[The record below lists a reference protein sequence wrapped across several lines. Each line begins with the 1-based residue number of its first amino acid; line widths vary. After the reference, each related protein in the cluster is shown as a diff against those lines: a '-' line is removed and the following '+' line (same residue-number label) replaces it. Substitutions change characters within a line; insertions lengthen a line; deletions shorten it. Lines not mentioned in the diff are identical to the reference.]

1 MCRFCVVRM
10 KSSFAIS
17 RCSHRGFQAS
27 VTSLSAQAC
36 GVTPLASAVRM
47 IF

>member
-17 RCSHRGFQAS
+17 RCSQRGFQAS
-27 VTSLSAQAC
+27 VTSLSAHC
-36 GVTPLASAVRM
+36 WGVTPFASAVRM